1 VIAAV
6 CVYRRKSKPIG
17 KRTTAK
23 RIVQPGWY
31 SKPCA
36 ARFCVGPMT
45 PKGVGAAGRNP
56 STICGFVAPNPL
68 GRRFLVLTAAGAA
81 LSAVALGVP
90 TAIIPNPLF
99 HRIIAAGPSNY
110 FFWAS
115 TSVVTGALLATYAL
129 PRTVRDR
136 AAEAGLGGGFLA
148 FLAVGCPVCN
158 KAVVMLIGTS
168 GAVSIFQPIQP
179 VLGALGLILAS
190 IALGV
195 RLRGIRRGCEI
206 DVSAIA

>member
-1 VIAAV
+1 MATETELTN
-6 CVYRRKSKPIG
+6 S
-17 KRTTAK
+17 
-23 RIVQPGWY
+23 
-31 SKPCA
+31 
-36 ARFCVGPMT
+36 
-45 PKGVGAAGRNP
+45 
-56 STICGFVAPNPL
+56 PL
-68 GRRFLVLTAAGAA
+68 GPRYVALAVPCTMLAA
-81 LSAVALGVP
+81 LALGIP
-90 TAIIPNPLF
+90 TAIIPNPVF
-99 HRIIAAGPSNY
+99 HRVIAAGASNY